1 METDNL
7 NYTSIFNHFIENSI
21 FTKKQTSIIYNK
33 ILHEKRAGNI
43 SAGAY
48 YRQLGQCRNKVK
60 RTVYTLL
67 LLRLLNVVDVE
78 TFAILN
84 QLNDQLNV
92 ILNKPSDEIDNST
105 LSNVISLMDNV
116 IRKLVLIY
124 EKFNKCLCLI
134 T

>member
-1 METDNL
+1 MENNNL

-33 ILHEKRAGNI
+33 ALHEKRAGNI

-48 YRQLGQCRNKVK
+48 YRQLGQCRTKVK
-60 RTVYTLL
+60 RAVYTLL

-92 ILNKPSDEIDNST
+92 ILNKPGDEIDNST
-105 LSNVISLMDNV
+105 FNNVIFLMDNV
-116 IRKLVLIY
+116 IRKLVLV
-124 EKFNKCLCLI
+124 
-134 T
+134 

>member
-1 METDNL
+1 MENDNL
-7 NYTSIFNHFIENSI
+7 SYTSIFNHFIENSI
-21 FTKKQTSIIYNK
+21 FTKKQTSIIYNSL
-33 ILHEKRAGNI
+33 LHEKRAGNI

-116 IRKLVLIY
+116 IRKLVLI
-124 EKFNKCLCLI
+124 
-134 T
+134 

>member
-1 METDNL
+1 MENDNL

-33 ILHEKRAGNI
+33 VLHEKTARNI
-43 SAGAY
+43 STGAY

-78 TFAILN
+78 TIGILN

-116 IRKLVLIY
+116 IRKLVLI
-124 EKFNKCLCLI
+124 
-134 T
+134 

>member
-1 METDNL
+1 MENDDL
-7 NYTSIFNHFIENSI
+7 NYTSIFNHLIENSI

-33 ILHEKRAGNI
+33 ILHEERAGNI

-48 YRQLGQCRNKVK
+48 YRQLGQCRKKVK

-67 LLRLLNVVDVE
+67 LLRLLNVFNPE
-78 TFAILN
+78 TFMILN

-92 ILNKPSDEIDNST
+92 ILNKPSHEIDNSM

-116 IRKLVLIY
+116 IGRLVLI
-124 EKFNKCLCLI
+124 
-134 T
+134 

>member
-1 METDNL
+1 MKNDNL

-33 ILHEKRAGNI
+33 ILHEKRAGSI

-60 RTVYTLL
+60 RTIYTLL

-116 IRKLVLIY
+116 IRKLVLI
-124 EKFNKCLCLI
+124 
-134 T
+134 

>member
-1 METDNL
+1 MENDNL
-7 NYTSIFNHFIENSI
+7 NYTSIFNHFVENSI

-33 ILHEKRAGNI
+33 VQHEKRAGNI

-48 YRQLGQCRNKVK
+48 YRQLGQCRDKVK

-67 LLRLLNVVDVE
+67 LLRLLNLVDME

-116 IRKLVLIY
+116 IRKLVLI
-124 EKFNKCLCLI
+124 
-134 T
+134 